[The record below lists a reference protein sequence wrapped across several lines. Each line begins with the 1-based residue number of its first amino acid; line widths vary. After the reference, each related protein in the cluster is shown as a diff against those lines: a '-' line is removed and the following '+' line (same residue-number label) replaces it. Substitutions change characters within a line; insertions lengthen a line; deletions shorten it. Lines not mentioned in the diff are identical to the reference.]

1 MGNRRYYRICGYI
14 FCLIAGLLLAGPLT
28 AEAAGLTA
36 EQLEAVNGQETEI
49 LQPVETSADLSKA
62 AWEDAFQITGA
73 EAFYASR
80 MTLEQPAELVFSI
93 VADQIPSEAA
103 VKVELYRLDAV
114 QKPLIQ
120 KQLLTEKEKC
130 EFFDYFEEGDYVV
143 IFRQE
148 AETESGSESAAGT
161 VSEPAAEV
169 TAAASGKMTVTAY
182 QAGDFTAEAENVNYI
197 GFGNNTPVYVKLPVK
212 TSGRITLIAA
222 MQDGEQISGIKYAFC
237 DSDKKFLSWGTTG
250 SEENYSKVFC
260 VKKGTY
266 YLKLTPSMGKF
277 KVKFKVVPYDLK
289 KNTSMDRAKK
299 LKWGKYRYLTVPLGK
314 NHTEQH
320 YYKFT
325 LKKPTMVKLSADFS
339 GLSGEARFV
348 MYKDG
353 KLVTLSGTGV
363 LNLGAGKS
371 FTFQW
376 KNEKGTIVKWPAGEY
391 IIKVGKDRGHDTNGI
406 VRLKITK

>member
-1 MGNRRYYRICGYI
+1 MRNRRSYRICGYI
-14 FCLIAGLLLAGPLT
+14 FCLLAGLLLARPLA

-36 EQLEAVNGQETEI
+36 EQLEAVSGQETEI
-49 LQPVETSADLSKA
+49 LQTVETSADLSTA
-62 AWEDAFQITGA
+62 VREDAFQLTGA
-73 EAFYASR
+73 ETFCASR
-80 MTLEQPAELVFSI
+80 ITLEQSAELVFSI
-93 VADQIPSEAA
+93 VADQLPSEAA
-103 VKVELYRLDAV
+103 VKVELYRLDAP

-130 EFFDYFEEGDYVV
+130 EFFDCFEEGDYAV
-143 IFRQE
+143 IFRKEVTTQTE
-148 AETESGSESAAGT
+148 AGSESAAGAA
-161 VSEPAAEV
+161 SEPAAQV
-169 TAAASGKMTVTAY
+169 SGKMTVTAY
-182 QAGDFTAEAENVNYI
+182 QAGDFTAEAEEVNYI

-222 MQDGEQISGIKYAFC
+222 MQDGEQVSGIKYAFC

-277 KVKFKVVPYDLK
+277 KVKFKVVSYDLK

-325 LKKPTMVKLSADFS
+325 LKKPTMVKLTADFS

-371 FTFQW
+371 FTYQW